1 MHRPQWPAPGA
12 TILTAFAQTT
22 RRHGAKPLAPPGTK
36 PKQRPDSP
44 ESAEERKTGIGDIG
58 APCPVR
64 CGAAPFW
71 PGLDRRA
78 SG

>member
-1 MHRPQWPAPGA
+1 MSNWMSTPEPGDVPREAEMHRPQWPAPGA

-44 ESAEERKTGIGDIG
+44 ESAEER
-58 APCPVR
+58 
-64 CGAAPFW
+64 
-71 PGLDRRA
+71 
-78 SG
+78 